1 MLHVPGPDGLIATK
15 PRPPLD
21 PETVRLDPETDRDLV
36 TAFRLHARMILG
48 AVGVALLAGAA
59 IVATSRPVYQASA
72 RVLFDPRRPEAAR
85 QAPDRELVQ
94 FSIDA
99 AQLESQIQLL
109 KSEQV
114 YRSVIAAHGLEQD
127 PEFARPS
134 LSIPAWF
141 KSLVSRGGGGAGYST
156 VVSQFDQRLDVRRL
170 GQSYVLQIT
179 FQSID
184 PEKAARLANA
194 VTAAYIGRQ
203 LAPRIEAVR
212 RTGQFERSM
221 RELNADG
228 EAAAQ
233 ALKTGVIDV
242 GSFPAA
248 DARVITAALPPTGPS
263 APRTS
268 LILSLAGAIGLLVG
282 GVAALTRFRLL
293 KVIRERSQIERQ
305 LGLACLG
312 SIPEL
317 DEDFTA
323 MDSVMAEGAES
334 WGVNIIVDQP
344 SAPISTSIREIR
356 TSFEMTLRSSGRQC
370 IGVTSAQAG
379 EGKTVIAYHLALAF
393 AAAGRRTLLID
404 ANSQNPGLTRRL
416 AASMPDGQDGG
427 LVQAMAGGAADGALV
442 PTLIRGLSFMPVGRD
457 HQWIHFSDLIDTPK
471 GRELFEALR
480 AKYDRI
486 VIDLPAFSVLP
497 DAWAIGSVLDS
508 YILVIEAGRTRRP
521 DAARMVT
528 ALSAATA
535 AIAGAV
541 LNERM
546 T

>member
-1 MLHVPGPDGLIATK
+1 MLHIPGPDGLITTK
-15 PRPPLD
+15 ARPQTD
-21 PETVRLDPETDRDLV
+21 PEANRVSPETNRDLV
-36 TAFRLHARMILG
+36 PAFRLHARMILA
-48 AVGVALLAGAA
+48 AVAVALVVGAA
-59 IVATSRPVYQASA
+59 IVLTSRPVYQASS
-72 RVLFDPRRPEAAR
+72 RVLFDPRRPETSR
-85 QAPDRELVQ
+85 QASDREPVQ
-94 FSIDA
+94 LSIDV

-134 LSIPAWF
+134 LSLAAWF
-141 KSLVSRGGGGAGYST
+141 KSLVSRAGGGASYST

-184 PEKAARLANA
+184 AEKAARLANA

-221 RELNADG
+221 RELTADG
-228 EAAAQ
+228 EAAAL

-242 GSFPAA
+242 SSFPAA
-248 DARVITAALPPTGPS
+248 DARVITAALPATGPS

-268 LILSLAGAIGLLVG
+268 LILGLAGAIGLFVG
-282 GVAALTRFRLL
+282 GIAALTRFRLL
-293 KVIRERSQIERQ
+293 KVIRERAQIERQ
-305 LGLACLG
+305 LGLAYLG
-312 SIPEL
+312 SIQEL
-317 DEDFTA
+317 DQEFTE
-323 MDSVMAEGAES
+323 MDSIMAEGAES
-334 WGVNIIVDQP
+334 WSVNIIVDQP
-344 SAPISTSIREIR
+344 SAPFSTAIREIR

-370 IGVTSAQAG
+370 VGITSTLEG
-379 EGKTVIAYHLALAF
+379 EGKTVAAYHLALAF
-393 AAAGRRTLLID
+393 AAAGRKTLLID
-404 ANSQNPGLTRRL
+404 ANPQNPSLTRRL
-416 AASMPDGQDGG
+416 AASMPDGQDSG
-427 LVQAMAGGAADGALV
+427 LVQAMASGAADGALV
-442 PTLIRGLSFMPVGRD
+442 ATLIRGLSFMPVGRG

-471 GRELFEALR
+471 GRGLFEALR

-497 DAWAIGSVLDS
+497 DAWAMGSLVDS
-508 YILVIEAGRTRRP
+508 YILVIEAGRTRQQ
-521 DAARMVT
+521 DAAQMVS
-528 ALSAATA
+528 ALSSATA

-546 T
+546 N

>member
-1 MLHVPGPDGLIATK
+1 M
-15 PRPPLD
+15 
-21 PETVRLDPETDRDLV
+21 
-36 TAFRLHARMILG
+36 AFRLHARMILG
-48 AVGVALLAGAA
+48 AVAAALVVGIV

-72 RVLFDPRRPEAAR
+72 RVLFDPRRPDTSR
-85 QAPDRELVQ
+85 QASDRELVQ
-94 FSIDA
+94 VSIDA

-114 YRSVIAAHGLEQD
+114 YRSVIAAHDLERD

-141 KSLVSRGGGGAGYST
+141 KSLISRGGGAGSYST

-170 GQSYVLQIT
+170 GQSYVLQVS

-203 LAPRIEAVR
+203 LAPRIEAAR
-212 RTGQFERSM
+212 RTGQFERTM

-233 ALKTGVIDV
+233 ALKTGIIDV

-268 LILSLAGAIGLLVG
+268 LILGLAGAIGLFIG

-293 KVIRERSQIERQ
+293 NVIRERSQIEHE
-305 LGLACLG
+305 LGLAYLG
-312 SIPEL
+312 SIQEL
-317 DEDFTA
+317 GEDFTD
-323 MDSVMAEGAES
+323 MDGVMAEGAES

-344 SAPISTSIREIR
+344 SAPVSTGIREIR
-356 TSFEMTLRSSGRQC
+356 TTFEMTLRSSGRQC
-370 IGVTSAQAG
+370 IGVTSTLPG

-404 ANSQNPGLTRRL
+404 ANPQNPSLTRRL
-416 AASMPDGQDGG
+416 AASMPDGQDSG
-427 LVQAMAGGAADGALV
+427 LVQAMASGAPEGSLV
-442 PTLIRGLSFMPVGRD
+442 ATLIRGLSFLPVGRD
-457 HQWIHFSDLIDTPK
+457 HQWIHFSDVIDRPK

-486 VIDLPAFSVLP
+486 VVDLPAFSVLP
-497 DAWAIGSVLDS
+497 DAFAMGSLLDS
-508 YILVIEAGRTRRP
+508 YILVVEAGRTRQR
-521 DAARMVT
+521 DAAEMVT
-528 ALSAATA
+528 ALGSATT

-546 T
+546 N